1 MVRWRFAEG
10 VRAAMPSKAVTL
22 DEKLS
27 VAINDADEAEVEALL
42 AKGADPN
49 YENPLGFTQLMVACE
64 NCDPSLI
71 RVLLKAG
78 GDLSKVSFYQRTPLS
93 FAIVNNNVDVVK
105 MLLEMDMNLE
115 QRIMEVG
122 DPPYP
127 SLLCPA
133 GRCCLKSCQNALTL
147 HPRPLQENYTYL
159 IYAAKW
165 GFKEICERLV
175 GKGLDVDLTDR
186 DGLTAIDHARRGRY
200 NITAAFLEEAARK
213 KRNRSVSAA

>member
-1 MVRWRFAEG
+1 
-10 VRAAMPSKAVTL
+10 MPSKAVTL

-115 QRIMEVG
+115 QRIME
-122 DPPYP
+122 
-127 SLLCPA
+127 
-133 GRCCLKSCQNALTL
+133 
-147 HPRPLQENYTYL
+147 ENYTYL